1 MTAAA
6 FRALARKDLRE
17 LLPVL
22 VAMAALVVIYL
33 ADAFIVDAVDARACE
48 ALGWLGAEPESSTPW
63 IVIIVGFVLC
73 NTLLAGEHQQGT
85 IHFLQ
90 GLPVTRRALF
100 AGKLAVAAAVLLAF
114 ALLDVVMSTAICGLH
129 HDSLVRRQLDWRL
142 IGLRL
147 GLDSAM
153 QLIGLGYGVLLAYF
167 RRLGWVLLLVS
178 LLGLR
183 AGAALLPALEI
194 LDPSAMTKVEHFGK
208 VPLVPWRAWFLHA
221 VLGLGALLLAARL
234 WLTRADQ
241 LSAWHQR
248 PVLGPRWRRAG
259 LVLGAAVGLLMLVGV
274 VIDRSDPD
282 DEDGDGDGDGDA
294 KTATATIETRQFHFT
309 YRRADEPRARMVAA
323 MADATH
329 DSVRRF
335 LGAPAGGRVIAD
347 LTDRS
352 NEHAGIAGWQR
363 MRLDLDRRHSD
374 AFVAHVLRHEVAHV
388 VAGQLLGEVPDQRA
402 GALRFFSEGLA
413 DYVAHAVAPSD
424 LSEEQ
429 RRHSRLLAAHWRS
442 RFQIQFEALQDP
454 SSFAERHPEAAL
466 YAFGE
471 LWTASLV
478 QSCGP
483 SILGRTLRRFGD
495 ASFSRTLRG
504 SAVWR
509 AVLAREGCEL
519 EGVRSRYEAELRRLA
534 PEAARLPV
542 ASAVFQGRARGQMTF
557 LVEVRG
563 AQGRQLP
570 IMLLVRD
577 GPHTPPAQIA
587 GRSFSVTAGQPSTI
601 TVTGVHL
608 EGDRFEYM
616 VGARPSPTGHPIWSR
631 WQSTSIKGN

>member
-22 VAMAALVVIYL
+22 MALAVLVAIYL

-48 ALGWLGAEPESSTPW
+48 ALGWLGAEPEASTPW
-63 IVIIVGFVLC
+63 IIIILGFVLC

-85 IHFLQ
+85 IQFLQ
-90 GLPVTRRALF
+90 GLPVTRRALL

-114 ALLDVVMSTAICGLH
+114 ALLDVVMATALCGLH

-147 GLDSAM
+147 GLDAAM
-153 QLIGLGYGVLLAYF
+153 QVICLGYGVLLAYF
-167 RRLGWVLLLVS
+167 RRLGWVFLLVS
-178 LLGLR
+178 LLALR
-183 AGAALLPALEI
+183 AAAALLPALEI
-194 LDPSAMTKVEHFGK
+194 LDPSAMTRVEHFGK
-208 VPLVPWRAWFLHA
+208 VPLVPWRAWLLHA
-221 VLGLGALLLAARL
+221 VLGPGALLLGGRL

-241 LSAWHQR
+241 MISWHQR

-259 LVLGAAVGLLMLVGV
+259 LVLGAAVGLLILVGV
-274 VIDRSDPD
+274 VIDRSGPGDRGARK
-282 DEDGDGDGDGDA
+282 EGEGDGDT
-294 KTATATIETRQFHFT
+294 KTATIETRYFHFT
-309 YRRADEPRARMVAA
+309 YRRADEPRARVVAG
-323 MADATH
+323 MADAVL

-335 LGAPAGGRVIAD
+335 LDAPAGGRVIAD

-374 AFVAHVLRHEVAHV
+374 GFVAYVLRHEVAHV
-388 VAGQLLGEVPDQRA
+388 VANQLLGEIPDQRA

-413 DYVAHAVAPSD
+413 DHVAHAVAPSE
-424 LSEEQ
+424 LSQEQ
-429 RRHSRLLAAHWRS
+429 RRYSRLLAAHWRS
-442 RFQIQFEALQDP
+442 RFQIQFEDLQDP
-454 SSFAERHPEAAL
+454 STFTARHPEAAL

-471 LWTASLV
+471 LWTAALV
-478 QSCGP
+478 QSCGAN
-483 SILGRTLRRFGD
+483 ILGRTLRRFGD
-495 ASFSRTLRG
+495 SNISRTLRG

-509 AVLAREGCEL
+509 QVLAREGCEL
-519 EGVRSRYEAELRRLA
+519 ERVRSRYEADLQRLA

-542 ASAVFQGRARGQMTF
+542 ASARFQRLAHGQMTF

-563 AQGRQLP
+563 APGRQLP
-570 IMLLVRD
+570 IMLLLRD

-616 VGARPSPTGHPIWSR
+616 VGARPSATGHPIWSR
-631 WQSTSIKGN
+631 WQSTSVKGN